1 MSETKGSLGFYI
13 IVLIVGAVIGTVLGE
28 VIGSLIPKEGIIHDF
43 FVTGATL
50 GITKPLEVDLK
61 FFTFTIGLTVKL
73 TISSVIGILLAAAI
87 MRKV

>member
-28 VIGSLIPKEGIIHDF
+28 VIGSLIPKDGIIHDF
-43 FVTGATL
+43 FVTGVTL

-61 FFTFTIGLTVKL
+61 FFALVVGLTIKL
-73 TISSVIGILLAAAI
+73 TVSSVIGILIAAVI